1 MKRTIA
7 LILVSFILLASCSKS
22 GIRGKISNNVYQNS
36 FIGLGFNLPEG
47 WSFYTD
53 KQLKDLSASAESE
66 NIVYDMRVYNSE
78 NINSV
83 GVNIENVGIEYNTST
98 DVKTYLLNT
107 MSGIDTSLSSIGYE
121 GVTCDLT
128 TIKIGKTEY
137 PAMKISASIS
147 SMVLNQLV
155 FCIQKE
161 EYMINIAATSFGE
174 DKTAELVSYFYL
186 V

>member
-7 LILVSFILLASCSKS
+7 LILVSFIILTSCSES
-22 GIRGKISNNVYQNS
+22 GIRGKISGNVYENS

-47 WSFYTD
+47 WSFYTEE
-53 KQLKDLSASAESE
+53 QLKDLSESSESE
-66 NIVYDMRVYNSE
+66 NLIYDMRVYNSE

-98 DVKTYLLNT
+98 DAKTYLLNT

-121 GVTCDLT
+121 DVTTDLT
-128 TIKIGKTEY
+128 TVKIGETEY
-137 PAMKISASIS
+137 SALKISASMS
-147 SMVLNQLV
+147 YMVLNQLV